1 MSNGLDRVILEM
13 GSGVSVRSENYTRAA
28 CRAVEDA
35 IHHSSLSF
43 VRELG
48 LDFQN
53 DLVVE
58 VTIGVQDPS
67 AVDIEVVGAV
77 LAARQGVGD
86 RRQRRI
92 ERAVSRAR
100 LFDGDRQ
107 CRRRRVCRYVTVSAG
122 VR

>member
-77 LAARQGVGD
+77 LPHGK
-86 RRQRRI
+86 
-92 ERAVSRAR
+92 VS
-100 LFDGDRQ
+100 
-107 CRRRRVCRYVTVSAG
+107 VTVVKGGLNVPYPEQGYSTVIASAA
-122 VR
+122 VAAFADMSRFRQA